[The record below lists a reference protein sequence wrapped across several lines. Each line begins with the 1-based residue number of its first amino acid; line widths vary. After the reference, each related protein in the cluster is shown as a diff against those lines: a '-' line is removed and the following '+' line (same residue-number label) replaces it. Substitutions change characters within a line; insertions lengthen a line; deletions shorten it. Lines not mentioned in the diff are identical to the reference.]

1 MIKEVS
7 EQHVLERKSFESKMK
22 QEYKLKKER
31 WKREMAEVDTPK
43 RQREAVLSQHK
54 ENFKEIDATENQ
66 RLARNQKEVLDR
78 EVRKF
83 RRRRLVKYHEL
94 EQDLLREVRKT
105 DFWWGFLLLLIFV
118 DKNIKTYFFNTYQ
131 CLQIPVLVN

>member
-1 MIKEVS
+1 
-7 EQHVLERKSFESKMK
+7 
-22 QEYKLKKER
+22 
-31 WKREMAEVDTPK
+31 MAEVDTPK

-105 DFWWGFLLLLIFV
+105 DFWWCFLKLLIFV
-118 DKNIKTYFFNTYQ
+118 ADKNIKTYIF
-131 CLQIPVLVN
+131 

>member
-94 EQDLLREVRKT
+94 EQDLLREVSEKQ
-105 DFWWGFLLLLIFV
+105 IFGGV
-118 DKNIKTYFFNTYQ
+118 FFNYSYSLT
-131 CLQIPVLVN
+131 QILKHTFFNRN

>member
-105 DFWWGFLLLLIFV
+105 DFGGV
-118 DKNIKTYFFNTYQ
+118 FFYYSYSLTKI
-131 CLQIPVLVN
+131 LKHTFF

>member
-1 MIKEVS
+1 MKEVS
-7 EQHVLERKSFESKMK
+7 EQQSAERKSFENKMK

-54 ENFKEIDATENQ
+54 ENFKEMDATESQ
-66 RLARNQKEVLDR
+66 RMARNQKEILDR

-94 EQDLLREVRKT
+94 EQDLLREVI
-105 DFWWGFLLLLIFV
+105 LLFSC
-118 DKNIKTYFFNTYQ
+118 F
-131 CLQIPVLVN
+131 CALVSCTITAISNSIREPDWHARI